1 MNSEAML
8 KTAGHSRRKGLL
20 RTPLNARFGV
30 FFILFYSIAMEALIE
45 NLHLPGTIRY
55 LNDVVLIAVI
65 FGIQGRFLPIL
76 RKEHSYMLWGA
87 VCALFVMD
95 IFTAVIN
102 LVSPLL
108 VMWAVRNTFRGL
120 IYLFCVIAVLH
131 VEDMTKLFHVLL
143 GLQLPNLLLAIY
155 QSLVTSGGNPDF
167 VHGLFANGAG
177 ANTFSAVLFAYYLNA
192 YLNGREPVWTVAFV
206 AVTSI
211 MIAAMA
217 EEKTFFLYF
226 IVIFVL
232 SILISR
238 WSLKTLCFIA
248 VAFIAGIFLVQYI
261 AIVMPDILEFL
272 TDWNTSKTY
281 LTATWA
287 DSYGIPRLG
296 AFTFIAKNFFNNDF
310 ATSLFGFGF
319 GSAEHSQFA
328 FLDSPFYLRYG
339 ELSYRSFTHQWTFI
353 ETGYIGFGLFVLV
366 FIIALIC
373 LCKQRWIYRKYDAVL
388 NLTGICMCVVCI
400 ISMWSNATLKLD
412 VSYIPCFGVAIGFLT
427 RKGFG
432 DVPNEKSETV

>member
-1 MNSEAML
+1 MR
-8 KTAGHSRRKGLL
+8 KGKGLL

-30 FFILFYSIAMEALIE
+30 FFILFYSIVMEALIE
-45 NLHLPGTIRY
+45 NLHFPGTIRY
-55 LNDVVLIAVI
+55 LNDVVLVAVV
-65 FGIQGRFLPIL
+65 FGIQGRFPPIL
-76 RKEHSYMLWGA
+76 RKEHSYMLWGT
-87 VCALFVMD
+87 VCALFAWD
-95 IFTAVIN
+95 IFTSVVN

-143 GLQLPNLLLAIY
+143 GLQLPNLLLVIY

-167 VHGLFANGAG
+167 VHGFFANGAG

-192 YLNGREPVWTVAFV
+192 YLNGREPIWTVGFV
-206 AVTSI
+206 AVSSI
-211 MIAAMA
+211 MIATMA

-238 WSLKTLCFIA
+238 WSLKTLCFVA

-261 AIVMPDILEFL
+261 AEVMPDILDFL
-272 TDWNTSKTY
+272 TDWDTSKTY
-281 LTATWA
+281 LTATWS
-287 DSYGIPRLG
+287 DSYGIPRVG
-296 AFTFIAKNFFNNDF
+296 AFAFIAKHFFNNDV

-319 GSAEHSQFA
+319 GSAEHSQFS
-328 FLDSPFYLRYG
+328 FLDSAFYLKYG
-339 ELSYRSFTHQWTFI
+339 NLSYRSFTHQWTFI

-366 FIIALIC
+366 FVVALVC
-373 LCKQRWIYRKYDAVL
+373 LCRQRWIYHRYDAVL
-388 NLTGICMCVVCI
+388 NMTGICMCIVCI

-412 VSYIPCFGVAIGFLT
+412 ASYIPCFGVAIGFLT
-427 RKGFG
+427 CKGSRNVIDG
-432 DVPNEKSETV
+432 RSETV